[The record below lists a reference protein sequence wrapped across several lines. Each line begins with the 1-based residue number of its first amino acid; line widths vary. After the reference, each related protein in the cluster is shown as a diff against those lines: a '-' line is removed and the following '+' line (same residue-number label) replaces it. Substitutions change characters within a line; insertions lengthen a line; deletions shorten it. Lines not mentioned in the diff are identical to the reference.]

1 MVITVVAKVQPHNK
15 VPEFEQHL
23 SAGCAVMAMQMAAQ
37 AQGFG
42 GMWRSGPLM
51 YSRALHEALG
61 LAEQDQIVGFLYL
74 GTPATALRQPTLV
87 ASADFVRWL

>member
-1 MVITVVAKVQPHNK
+1 
-15 VPEFEQHL
+15 
-23 SAGCAVMAMQMAAQ
+23 
-37 AQGFG
+37 
-42 GMWRSGPLM
+42 M

-87 ASADFVRWL
+87 ASADLSVGYNSYCRCSSHPASMKSSG